1 MYPFFRYIHSSWK
14 PVFMELV
21 AICKPLLSSTVKWKM
36 DVKNEITT
44 EVWEFQAPVEELSW
58 DISDN
63 WMIRLYGQ
71 WWLLRLRKRSSENR
85 EVPEKSA
92 CNWACHNEM
101 PLVGGHAVLISGYRH
116 LDLCSR
122 AGFLQFWGVSAS
134 FGGLVK
140 TQIAEFWHWV
150 LIQWSW
156 SKAWECA
163 AGPGNHTFEN
173 D

>member
-1 MYPFFRYIHSSWK
+1 MYPFFWYIHSSWK

-21 AICKPLLSSTVKWKM
+21 AICKLLLSSTVRWKT
-36 DVKNEITT
+36 DVKNEVTT

-58 DISDN
+58 DISDK

-101 PLVGGHAVLISGYRH
+101 PLVGAVLCSSLDIGICICALGQGFSNFEEYQPHLEGLLRH
-116 LDLCSR
+116 KLLS
-122 AGFLQFWGVSAS
+122 
-134 FGGLVK
+134 
-140 TQIAEFWHWV
+140 FWHWV

>member
-1 MYPFFRYIHSSWK
+1 MNSKGTQPYIYMYPFFWYIHSSWK

-21 AICKPLLSSTVKWKM
+21 AICKLLLSSTVRWKT
-36 DVKNEITT
+36 DVKNEVTT

-58 DISDN
+58 DISDK

-101 PLVGGHAVLISGYRH
+101 PLVGAVLCSSLDIGICICALGQGFSNFEEYQPH
-116 LDLCSR
+116 LE
-122 AGFLQFWGVSAS
+122 GF
-134 FGGLVK
+134 
-140 TQIAEFWHWV
+140 
-150 LIQWSW
+150 
-156 SKAWECA
+156 
-163 AGPGNHTFEN
+163 
-173 D
+173 